1 MTRQQEQLKEFLA
14 ANPHTSDILDAYY
27 GCGMCISQAAREL
40 HMHRNNVIYHIGKA
54 RDHSGLDPRKGHDCV
69 AVQEVLET
77 LKGRGPCSQEWLSCL
92 DPDTLVSLGEK
103 AYQAREWAHR
113 SLPDR
118 VAPKSVRIR
127 SGNVTRVVAGDS
139 RFWKQHPGHMG
150 LVTYLEWKEK

>member
-69 AVQEVLET
+69 AVQEV
-77 LKGRGPCSQEWLSCL
+77 
-92 DPDTLVSLGEK
+92 
-103 AYQAREWAHR
+103 R